1 MKTAFMLLVLLVLT
15 ACSPALVTPQATAPV
30 ITLQNPWLGQTLP
43 GSEPVRFGQG
53 FGGGDFHSSPTFTP
67 DGKVAYWAGD
77 YAFAKIY
84 TSRYEN
90 NSWTDPAIIDFASE
104 MTSYRD
110 PFISPDGKRLYFI
123 SEQVIPGSPNPGK
136 ENIWMMEKEDNGWGT
151 PQPLPASI
159 NALSL
164 HWTIS
169 VASNYNLY
177 FSAKTSGYPDI
188 YLSQYIDGAYTDP
201 ILLDVPINSDDME
214 LTPNIAPDESYLLF
228 SRLADGYSSAYL
240 FITYAQD
247 SGWTEP
253 QRVENI
259 PYCISPIVT
268 PDRKYVIYMSSSS
281 SFAWRD
287 TSFIEELR
295 PK

>member
-1 MKTAFMLLVLLVLT
+1 MRLVILLSIIVVLT
-15 ACSPALVTPQATAPV
+15 ACSPALASPQAPAPI

-43 GSEPVRFGQG
+43 GTEPISFGVG
-53 FGGGDFHSSPTFTP
+53 RYMGDFHSSPTFTP
-67 DGKVAYWAGD
+67 DGKVVFWAGD

-90 NSWTDPAIIDFASE
+90 EIWTDPVIINFSEE

-110 PFISPDGKRLYFI
+110 PFISPDGRRLYFI
-123 SEQVIPGSPNPGK
+123 SEHTIPGTSTSGK
-136 ENIWMMEKEDNGWGT
+136 ENIWWMEKVDDGWGI

-169 VASNYNLY
+169 VSSNYNLY
-177 FSAKTSGYPDI
+177 FSAKTNGYPDI
-188 YLSQYIDGAYTDP
+188 YLSRYVDGVYTDP
-201 ILLDVPINSDDME
+201 ILLGAPINTDNME
-214 LTPNIAPDESYLLF
+214 ITPNIAPDESYLLF
-228 SRLADGYSSAYL
+228 TRLADRTSSPNLY
-240 FITYAQD
+240 ITYATGT
-247 SGWTEP
+247 GWSEP
-253 QRVENI
+253 QKIENI

-268 PDRKYVIYMSSSS
+268 PDRKYIIFLSSSS

-287 TSFIEELR
+287 TTFIEELR
-295 PK
+295 P